1 MDQGIGLSI
10 IRVFY
15 IRRKGGTFMYPH
27 SDPTAD
33 RAIGSAEREWKSM
46 AKLAYRYRTDSR
58 TVREIPEPDRVFTG
72 IFNRLLTE
80 PLDSLKKMFE
90 NQKKQP
96 RKW

>member
-1 MDQGIGLSI
+1 
-10 IRVFY
+10 
-15 IRRKGGTFMYPH
+15 MYPH

-46 AKLAYRYRTDSR
+46 ARLAYRYRTDSR
-58 TVREIPEPDRVFTG
+58 AVKEITEPERVFTG
-72 IFNRLLTE
+72 IFSRLLTE

-90 NQKKQP
+90 SQKKQP